1 MAVIFFTLMQKNEL
15 LKQKI
20 RPAKQKILYSKPVF
34 ACVKQ
39 KLRQICKKTHKST
52 CIF

>member
-1 MAVIFFTLMQKNEL
+1 MAVIFLLMPKNEL

-20 RPAKQKILYSKPVF
+20 TPVKQKFLPSKLIFEP
-34 ACVKQ
+34 AKQ

-52 CIF
+52 CFF